1 MFEMKQSVNFCD
13 LKCFISL
20 MKHILV
26 STQTP
31 LKYYVKV
38 CKDVSDVAKHLA
50 NTLLL
55 CCCIPKNFLSIFR
68 TASSKMRSVDNIC
81 FCLSGWTICG
91 GNDRL
96 RNGSFLIFKYLLTE
110 QKICILIFILYT
122 ILNRLLLERLHCL
135 DSIVHL

>member
-1 MFEMKQSVNFCD
+1 MKQSVNFCD

-55 CCCIPKNFLSIFR
+55 CCCYVAVYPRISSPFSGLRHKKCEVLIISPFAFQVGQSAEGMIDLEMGVSLS
-68 TASSKMRSVDNIC
+68 SSIYS
-81 FCLSGWTICG
+81 
-91 GNDRL
+91 
-96 RNGSFLIFKYLLTE
+96 RNKRFVY
-110 QKICILIFILYT
+110 
-122 ILNRLLLERLHCL
+122 
-135 DSIVHL
+135 